1 MQKKFLGLTVLA
13 VAIAGMSYGQ
23 IKKQFS
29 VDDAPSCTKIK
40 LKLQAT
46 SGTCFIKPTHNP
58 EILSVFSNQSEQNYS
73 HQFVKEIN
81 GKVCE
86 VTLSLEENESGSFS
100 QTVSS
105 RVFGSEK
112 PEQEKFWKMYLTES
126 KPYSLELNYGVGN
139 ANVDLSGLAIQT
151 LKINTGSADVN
162 IGYHSG
168 LENLVEMDTFSVRV
182 DLGSVHAKNLSL
194 ARTKYVVANVG
205 FGNVMLDLS
214 TAPQVSNHIKG
225 SVGAGNLVILLP
237 SDDSVPV
244 LVKVKDS
251 WLCSIELTDDLKE
264 TAPNTYANKAYA
276 KNPKKALT
284 FDLDVS
290 LGNIIF
296 KEKP

>member
-13 VAIAGMSYGQ
+13 VAVAGMSYGQ

-29 VDDAPSCTKIK
+29 VDDAPSCNKIK
-40 LKLQAT
+40 LKLQAN
-46 SGTCFIKPTHNP
+46 SGTCFIKPSHNP
-58 EILSVFSNQSEQNYS
+58 EILSVFSNQTENNYS

-86 VTLSLEENESGSFS
+86 VTLSLEENESGSLS

-105 RVFGSEK
+105 RMFGSER
-112 PEQEKFWKMYLTES
+112 PEQEKFWKMYLTEA
-126 KPYSLELNYGVGN
+126 KPYSLELNYGVGS
-139 ANVDLSGLAIQT
+139 ANVDLSGLAIKT

-182 DLGSVHAKNLSL
+182 DLGSVNAKNLSL

-214 TAPQVSNHIKG
+214 TAPQVANHIKG

-244 LVKVKDS
+244 LVHVKDS
-251 WLCSIELTDDLKE
+251 WLCSVELTDDLKE
-264 TAPNTYANKAYA
+264 TAPNTYANAAYA

-290 LGNIIF
+290 LGNIVF
-296 KEKP
+296 KEKQ

>member
-1 MQKKFLGLTVLA
+1 MQKNLGLTILALA
-13 VAIAGMSYGQ
+13 VAGMSFGQ

-29 VDDAPSCTKIK
+29 VEDAPSCDQIK
-40 LKLQAT
+40 LTLKAN
-46 SGTCFIKPTHNP
+46 SGTCFIKPSHNP
-58 EILSVFSNQSEQNYS
+58 EILNVFSNQSEQNYS
-73 HQFVKEIN
+73 HQFVKEVN
-81 GKVCE
+81 GKVCQ
-86 VTLSLEENESGSFS
+86 VTLSLEEVKAEGFS

-112 PEQEKFWKMYLTES
+112 PEQEKFWKMYLTDA

-139 ANVDLSGLAIQT
+139 ANVDLSGLAIKI

-168 LENLVEMDTFSVRV
+168 LENLVEMDTFSVKV
-182 DLGSVHAKNLSL
+182 DMGSVTAKNLSM
-194 ARTKYVVANVG
+194 ARPKYVVANVG

-214 TAPQVSNHIKG
+214 TAPEVANHIKG

-237 SDDSVPV
+237 SDNSVPV
-244 LVKVKDS
+244 MVKIKDS
-251 WLCSIELTDDLKE
+251 WLCSIELTDDLKQ
-264 TAPNTYANKAYA
+264 TSPNVYANAAYA
-276 KNPKKALT
+276 KNPKNALT

-290 LGNIIF
+290 LGNIVF

>member
-13 VAIAGMSYGQ
+13 VAVAGMSYGQ

-29 VDDAPSCTKIK
+29 VDDAPSCNKIK
-40 LKLQAT
+40 LKLQAN
-46 SGTCFIKPTHNP
+46 SGTCFIKPSHNP
-58 EILSVFSNQSEQNYS
+58 EILSVFSNQTENNYS

-86 VTLSLEENESGSFS
+86 VTLSLEENDSGSLS

-105 RVFGSEK
+105 RMFGSER
-112 PEQEKFWKMYLTES
+112 PEQEKFWKMYLTEA
-126 KPYSLELNYGVGN
+126 KPYSLELNYGVGS
-139 ANVDLSGLAIQT
+139 ANVDLSGLAIKT

-182 DLGSVHAKNLSL
+182 DLGSVNAKNLSL

-214 TAPQVSNHIKG
+214 TAPQVANHIKG

-244 LVKVKDS
+244 LVHVKDS
-251 WLCSIELTDDLKE
+251 WLCSVELTDDLKE
-264 TAPNTYANKAYA
+264 TAPNTYANAAYA

-290 LGNIIF
+290 LGNIVF

>member
-1 MQKKFLGLTVLA
+1 MQKNLGLTVLA
-13 VAIAGMSYGQ
+13 VAIAGMSFGQ

-29 VDDAPSCTKIK
+29 VEDAPSCEQIK
-40 LKLQAT
+40 LTLKAN
-46 SGTCFIKPTHNP
+46 SGTCFIKPSHNP
-58 EILSVFSNQSEQNYS
+58 EILNVFSNQSEQHYS

-81 GKVCE
+81 GKVCQ
-86 VTLSLEENESGSFS
+86 VTLSLEEVQSEGFS

-112 PEQEKFWKMYLTES
+112 PEQEKFWKMYLTDA

-139 ANVDLSGLAIQT
+139 ANVDLSGLAIKI
-151 LKINTGSADVN
+151 LKINTGSADVK

-168 LENLVEMDTFSVRV
+168 LENLVEMDTFSVKV
-182 DLGSVHAKNLSL
+182 DMGSVTAKNLSL
-194 ARTKYVVANVG
+194 ARPKYVMANVG

-214 TAPQVSNHIKG
+214 TAPEVSNHIKG
-225 SVGAGNLVILLP
+225 SVGAGNLVIILP

-244 LVKVKDS
+244 MVKIKDS
-251 WLCSIELTDDLKE
+251 WLCSITLTDDLKE
-264 TAPNTYANKAYA
+264 TSANTYANAAYA
-276 KNPKKALT
+276 KNPKNALT

-290 LGNIIF
+290 LGNIVF

>member
-1 MQKKFLGLTVLA
+1 MQKKFLGFTVLA
-13 VAIAGMSYGQ
+13 VAVAGMSYGQ

-29 VDDAPSCTKIK
+29 VDDAPSCNKIK
-40 LKLQAT
+40 LKLQAN
-46 SGTCFIKPTHNP
+46 SGTCFIKPSHNP
-58 EILSVFSNQSEQNYS
+58 EILSVFSNQTENNYS

-86 VTLSLEENESGSFS
+86 VTLSLEENESGSLS

-105 RVFGSEK
+105 RMFGSER
-112 PEQEKFWKMYLTES
+112 PEQEKFWKMYLTEA
-126 KPYSLELNYGVGN
+126 KPYSLELNYGVGS
-139 ANVDLSGLAIQT
+139 ANVDLSGLAIKT

-182 DLGSVHAKNLSL
+182 DLGSVNAKNLSL

-214 TAPQVSNHIKG
+214 TAPQVANHIKG

-244 LVKVKDS
+244 LVHVKDS
-251 WLCSIELTDDLKE
+251 WLCSVELTDDLKE
-264 TAPNTYANKAYA
+264 TAPNTYANAAYA

-290 LGNIIF
+290 LGNIVF